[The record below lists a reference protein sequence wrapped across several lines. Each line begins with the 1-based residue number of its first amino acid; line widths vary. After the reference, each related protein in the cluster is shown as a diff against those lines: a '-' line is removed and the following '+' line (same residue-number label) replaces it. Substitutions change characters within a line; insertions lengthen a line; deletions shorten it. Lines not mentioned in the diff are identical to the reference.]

1 MSLGLGGQVV
11 TAAPLLFV
19 AVDVYRAI
27 GRLVT
32 GVVSTV
38 TREVLVLPVTAA
50 VAIGL
55 GWASANSALV

>member
-1 MSLGLGGQVV
+1 MV